1 MRKNDLHKFG
11 VGGICMFCKLTIG
24 DLAGTDDPEI
34 CTGVEDK
41 SKMVQTE
48 ETLQQRCETCALE
61 TGWVKPGSQVAEKR
75 QNIKGI
81 FFHIPNQA
89 FGGSRSS
96 SVVALWLKNLP
107 DLIFLHPDGRYMGF
121 ELKSRSG
128 KSNKGQRALARHL
141 NVIECKTFE
150 YFVEKLE
157 AWYEMQE
164 PQLRK

>member
-1 MRKNDLHKFG
+1 
-11 VGGICMFCKLTIG
+11 MFCNLTI
-24 DLAGTDDPEI
+24 AEVVSEI

-48 ETLQQRCETCALE
+48 ETLQQRCEIYALQ
-61 TGWVKPGSQVAEKR
+61 TGWVKSGSMVAEER
-75 QNIKGI
+75 QNIKGV

-107 DLIFLHPDGRYMGF
+107 DLNFISAGRYIGF

-150 YFVEKLE
+150 YFIEKVE
-157 AWYEMQE
+157 AWYE
-164 PQLRK
+164 RT